1 MSMKDIEQARKL
13 LAFLGWTYRL
23 PTIPNRDGV
32 IAWSTQV
39 PIVSTVAKREIATPQ
54 QIQDAPMWG
63 DNLDEVDHGSIRISQ
78 PYDTTWLR
86 GLTPLEWA
94 LAQLDKIPARYV
106 IDYGGEL
113 PPMPE
118 AEPLG
123 QLREVIADRSRL
135 FDLRISLSIEARAQ
149 GAAVRE
155 ISAVLGVGDQMVY
168 KILRQKD
175 PLPGRD
181 QSRSALQELAAVIED
196 IDAMDVRRARLM
208 QEAQDLGVTLRC
220 IGRFAGMSKDNVGKI
235 LQEASRASS

>member
-13 LAFLGWTYRL
+13 LAYLGWTYNI
-23 PTIPNRDGV
+23 PITPNRDGV

-39 PIVSTVAKREIATPQ
+39 PIVSTVTRR
-54 QIQDAPMWG
+54 G

-106 IDYGGEL
+106 IDYDGEL

-155 ISAVLGVGDQMVY
+155 ISAVLGIGDQMVY

-181 QSRSALQELAAVIED
+181 QSHSALQELAAVIED
-196 IDAMDVRRARLM
+196 IEAMDVRRARLM

-235 LQEASRASS
+235 LQEASHASS

>member
-1 MSMKDIEQARKL
+1 MSMKDIEQAQKL

-23 PTIPNRDGV
+23 PTTPNRDGV
-32 IAWSTQV
+32 IAWSTHV
-39 PIVSTVAKREIATPQ
+39 PIVSTVVKREIATPQ

-106 IDYGGEL
+106 IDYDGEL

-123 QLREVIADRSRL
+123 QLREMAERRDEL
-135 FDLRISLSIEARAQ
+135 FDLRISLSIEAKAQ
-149 GAAVRE
+149 GSTVRE
-155 ISAVLGVGDQMVY
+155 ISAVLGIGEQMVY
-168 KILRQKD
+168 KILRRED

-181 QSRSALQELAAVIED
+181 RTQSALQELASVVED
-196 IDAMDVRRARLM
+196 IGTMDIRRARLI
-208 QEAQDLGVTLRC
+208 QEAQNLGATLRC
-220 IGRFAGMSKDNVGKI
+220 IGRFAGMSKDRVGQI
-235 LQEASRASS
+235 LQETSHATS

>member
-1 MSMKDIEQARKL
+1 MSMKDIDQARKL
-13 LAFLGWTYRL
+13 LAFLGWTYRM
-23 PTIPNRDGV
+23 PITPDRDGV

-39 PIVSTVAKREIATPQ
+39 PIVSTVTRREM
-54 QIQDAPMWG
+54 DAPMWG

-106 IDYGGEL
+106 IDYDGEL

-155 ISAVLGVGDQMVY
+155 ISAVLGIGDQMVY

-181 QSRSALQELAAVIED
+181 QSHSALQELAAVIED
-196 IDAMDVRRARLM
+196 IEAMDVRRARLM

-220 IGRFAGMSKDNVGKI
+220 IGRFAGMSKDRVSNI
-235 LQEASRASS
+235 LQEASHASS